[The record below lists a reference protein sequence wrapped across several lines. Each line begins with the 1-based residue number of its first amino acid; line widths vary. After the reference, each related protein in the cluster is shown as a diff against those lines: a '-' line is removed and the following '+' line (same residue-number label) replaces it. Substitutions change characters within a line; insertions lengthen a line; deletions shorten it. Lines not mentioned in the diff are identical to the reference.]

1 MLPVLVKDYRIDY
14 DTIRRL
20 LRMRR
25 QRWYWVLLNVVVLV
39 AFPVIVYIAVD

>member
-1 MLPVLVKDYRIDY
+1 MLPVLVKDHRIGY

-25 QRWYWVLLNVVVLV
+25 PRWYWALPNVVVLV
-39 AFPVIVYIAVD
+39 AFPVIAYIAVD

>member
-1 MLPVLVKDYRIDY
+1 
-14 DTIRRL
+14 L

-39 AFPVIVYIAVD
+39 AFPVIVYIAVN

>member
-1 MLPVLVKDYRIDY
+1 VLPVLVKDHRIGY

-25 QRWYWVLLNVVVLV
+25 QRWYWALPNVVVLV
-39 AFPVIVYIAVD
+39 AFPVIAYIAVD

>member
-1 MLPVLVKDYRIDY
+1 MLPVLFKDYRIDY

-25 QRWYWVLLNVVVLV
+25 PLWYWVLLNVVVLV